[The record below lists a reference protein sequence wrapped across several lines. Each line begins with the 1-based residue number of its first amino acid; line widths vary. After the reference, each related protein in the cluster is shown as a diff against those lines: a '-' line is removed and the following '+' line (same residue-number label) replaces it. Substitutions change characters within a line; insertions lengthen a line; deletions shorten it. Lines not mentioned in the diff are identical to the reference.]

1 MAKIFNG
8 MIPFASAIQPTGAQ
22 PLDDRVVVATMA
34 DLIDATTFGDAKYNG
49 MLVAV
54 VETQQVY
61 MLVDDVN
68 STNSDSWVPVGT
80 DFSGDISDLSARIDT
95 IDAYHNVIDTK
106 LAINEESGLKFN
118 DEGGIAVAI
127 VPDEGNFI
135 NGLSVTK
142 KGLFVPSC
150 SFRKVNDLQYTF
162 VTTTPTGSQTV
173 EINIP
178 KDQFL
183 QNAEFITASDADVEI
198 DSTVIVGD
206 PYLKFT
212 WQLDTDPEVSGTQ
225 NITYVPVKSL
235 VDTYTAGTYVTVNE
249 NNEIDVNLVK
259 LTYDLT
265 TPLGIDTLKTN
276 VDGLLATVGN
286 AESGLVA
293 DVAKNTADIATNVAN
308 ISANTAN
315 IAQNASDISAAK
327 KSIGGLVAEFTEF
340 KELGVVNAINYD
352 KINGIGFTPTTDD
365 NGRTIAKIDV
375 DIDTLAADVIAAA
388 NIPDPIAANITVSAF
403 GATYTENTNVQA
415 VLESLDS
422 RIKAA
427 VSGGVTSV
435 VAGVGINVNATDANN
450 PTVSVKTSDLVVS
463 GSALTVTDNKIDICW
478 SEL

>member
-95 IDAYHNVIDTK
+95 IDAYHDIIDTK
-106 LAINEESGLKFN
+106 LAIDEESGLKFN

-135 NGLSVTK
+135 NGLSVTE
-142 KGLFVPSC
+142 KGLFVPSW

-183 QNAEFITASDADVEI
+183 QNAEFITASEADVEI
-198 DSTVIVGD
+198 DSTVVVGD

-212 WQLDTDPEVSGTQ
+212 WQLNTDPEVSGTQ
-225 NITYVPVKSL
+225 NITYVSVKSL
-235 VDTYTAGTYVTVNE
+235 VDTYTAGTYVTIND

-259 LTYDLT
+259 LTADLT
-265 TPLGIDTLKTN
+265 NPLGIETLKTN

-315 IAQNASDISAAK
+315 IAANG
-327 KSIGGLVAEFTEF
+327 KSIAANQEAISTLKGGFFAF
-340 KELGVVNAINYD
+340 KNKGFINAID
-352 KINGIGFTPTTDD
+352 DTAVNGINLTSTTEDD
-365 NGRTIAKIDV
+365 KVTAKIDV
-375 DIDTLAADVIAAA
+375 DINTLATAVIEAA
-388 NIPDPIAANITVSAF
+388 NIPDPIAENISVTDF
-403 GATYTENTNVQA
+403 GPYTNSNVQA
-415 VLESLDS
+415 VLESLSD
-422 RIKAA
+422 RITTAA
-427 VSGGVTSV
+427 GGGVQSLIATVGKGVSV
-435 VAGVGINVNATDANN
+435 TTEDNHNFALA
-450 PTVSVKTSDLVVS
+450 VKTSDLVAT
-463 GSALTVTDNKIDICW
+463 GSALTVSDNKIDIC
-478 SEL
+478 